1 MLANH
6 FKSFATLNR
15 LASGPAAPF
24 LEGFVQTLEVKGY
37 ADATIQ
43 NHVGAVHHLC
53 SWASAKARDLS
64 RFDDASF
71 KSFLRHLPSCRCNLG
86 SRGKFMH
93 RARFSVALFAP
104 YLREIGV
111 LAVADRNLHENPL
124 LASFRRW
131 MLIHRGVKESTLLI
145 YDRFIPP
152 LLEAVSGDA
161 SRITA
166 GTLRAFFI
174 ERSKTLSAG
183 YASNVANAIRV
194 FVRYLIA
201 EGISPPGLDKALPPI
216 ADWRHRSLPRFLHS
230 SDIERVIAACDCS
243 TKEGLRDRA
252 IVLLLVRLGLR
263 ASDVLQLRLQDLDW
277 NDASIRIS
285 GKGRREAR
293 LPLTQEVGDAVLSYL
308 QSGRP
313 PVQTEALFV
322 RLTTPIQSFADSSA
336 ISGIASAAIRRA
348 GIKLTRG
355 GSHILRHSA
364 ATEMLRQGVSLQEIG
379 SVLRHQS
386 FDTTFHYAKVDRTL
400 LRLVVQPWP
409 EVVNHGQ

>member
-24 LEGFVQTLEVKGY
+24 LEGFVQTLEVKP
-37 ADATIQ
+37 
-43 NHVGAVHHLC
+43 
-53 SWASAKARDLS
+53 
-64 RFDDASF
+64 SF

-201 EGISPPGLDKALPPI
+201 E
-216 ADWRHRSLPRFLHS
+216 RSE
-230 SDIERVIAACDCS
+230 ERRVG
-243 TKEGLRDRA
+243 KEGR
-252 IVLLLVRLGLR
+252 
-263 ASDVLQLRLQDLDW
+263 S
-277 NDASIRIS
+277 
-285 GKGRREAR
+285 
-293 LPLTQEVGDAVLSYL
+293 
-308 QSGRP
+308 
-313 PVQTEALFV
+313 
-322 RLTTPIQSFADSSA
+322 
-336 ISGIASAAIRRA
+336 
-348 GIKLTRG
+348 
-355 GSHILRHSA
+355 
-364 ATEMLRQGVSLQEIG
+364 
-379 SVLRHQS
+379 
-386 FDTTFHYAKVDRTL
+386 
-400 LRLVVQPWP
+400 
-409 EVVNHGQ
+409 